1 MNLPRIRTGAT
12 AVALLLAAYA
22 PAFAATSLIR
32 PTLPVAIA
40 LIIGISLFL
49 SLAIISWF
57 ALRGMGFAAFGFAVP
72 SIRSMLL
79 AFGLGLPLALGVTW
93 LASAFPSHAPFDVA
107 SLQRWQGVLYF
118 LVAAPV
124 QEEVIFRG
132 LVQSF
137 LQARWSEALAVCGTQ
152 VALAVICTTVLFA
165 LVHLRSGLATVV
177 GALVLSVLAGELR
190 RRSGSLLPAVV
201 VHSLFN
207 ADAMLVSS
215 A

>member
-1 MNLPRIRTGAT
+1 MNLPRIRTGAS
-12 AVALLLAAYA
+12 AVALLLAVYA

-32 PTLPVAIA
+32 PTMPVAIA
-40 LIIGISLFL
+40 LIIGISLLL
-49 SLAIISWF
+49 SLAIISWL
-57 ALRGMGFAAFGFAVP
+57 AQRAGFAAFGFALP

-79 AFGLGLPLALGVTW
+79 AFGLGLPLALGASW
-93 LASAFPSHAPFDVA
+93 LAFAFPSQAPFDVA
-107 SLQRWQGVLYF
+107 SLQRWQLVLYF

-137 LQARWSEALAVCGTQ
+137 LQARWSEAVAVFGTQ
-152 VALAVICTTVLFA
+152 VTLAVICTAVLFA
-165 LVHLRSGLATVV
+165 IVHLGSGLATVL
-177 GALVLSVLAGELR
+177 GALLLSVLAGELR
-190 RRSGSLLPAVV
+190 RRGGSLLPAVV

-207 ADAMLVSS
+207 AAAMLEPS

>member
-1 MNLPRIRTGAT
+1 MNFLPIRTAAT
-12 AVALLLAAYA
+12 AVAFLFAVYV
-22 PAFAATSLIR
+22 PAFAATSLVR

-49 SLAIISWF
+49 ALAIISWF
-57 ALRGMGFAAFGFAVP
+57 SLRGRGFAAFGFARP
-72 SIRSMLL
+72 SIRSL
-79 AFGLGLPLALGVTW
+79 ALALGLGLPLALGGAW
-93 LASAFPSHAPFDVA
+93 LASAFPSPAPFDVA
-107 SLQRWQGVLYF
+107 SLQRWQLASYF
-118 LVAAPV
+118 LVATPV

-137 LQARWSEALAVCGTQ
+137 LQERWSGALASFGTQ
-152 VALAVICTTVLFA
+152 VSLAVICTAVLFA
-165 LVHLRSGLATVV
+165 VVHFRFGLATVV
-177 GALVLSVLAGELR
+177 GALVLSVVAGELR

-207 ADAMLVSS
+207 AAAMLVPN